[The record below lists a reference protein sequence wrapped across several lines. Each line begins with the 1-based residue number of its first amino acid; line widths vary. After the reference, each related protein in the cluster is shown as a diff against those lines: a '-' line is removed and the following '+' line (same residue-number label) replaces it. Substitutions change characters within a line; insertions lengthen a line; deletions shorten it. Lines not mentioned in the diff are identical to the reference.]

1 MKVNFLIIS
10 EYLFILFISFK
21 EYIISI
27 ISSLMKYC
35 SAANKQRVLQKFVE
49 NDHEKVDRLIEIYFK
64 YLEKVNQVDEMIKK
78 EKEEVNL

>member
-1 MKVNFLIIS
+1 
-10 EYLFILFISFK
+10 
-21 EYIISI
+21 
-27 ISSLMKYC
+27 MKYC